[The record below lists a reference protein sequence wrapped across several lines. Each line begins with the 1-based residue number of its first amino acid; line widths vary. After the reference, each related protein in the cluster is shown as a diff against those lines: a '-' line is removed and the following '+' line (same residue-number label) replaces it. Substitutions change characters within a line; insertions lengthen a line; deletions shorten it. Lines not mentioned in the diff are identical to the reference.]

1 MNGKL
6 ANLKS
11 FAILTSDNPMGKKL
25 SPSENAANYESL
37 MKDLKLGSFIYF
49 PVKGKYDD
57 IEHSVILYNI
67 SLDDAVYLGDT
78 YNQESII
85 YCIPNIQDS
94 SVHYEYWERS
104 GEGKS
109 LKKTIE
115 KDEYIDAT
123 NDKDM
128 FTQISRKFKIR
139 IPFFE
144 EIEKVCNFIEKR
156 TNIVENFDK
165 LLSESLDNSY
175 TGKHR
180 MVCRYKLYIR
190 EVKK

>member
-49 PVKGKYDD
+49 PVKGKYND
-57 IEHSVILYNI
+57 IEHSVIIYNI

-85 YCIPNIQDS
+85 YCIPDIQNS

-104 GEGKS
+104 GEGKPLRRMNILMQQMIKICS
-109 LKKTIE
+109 LKSVGNSRLEFHSLNRLRKC
-115 KDEYIDAT
+115 AT
-123 NDKDM
+123 
-128 FTQISRKFKIR
+128 
-139 IPFFE
+139 
-144 EIEKVCNFIEKR
+144 
-156 TNIVENFDK
+156 
-165 LLSESLDNSY
+165 SLKN
-175 TGKHR
+175 
-180 MVCRYKLYIR
+180 V
-190 EVKK
+190 